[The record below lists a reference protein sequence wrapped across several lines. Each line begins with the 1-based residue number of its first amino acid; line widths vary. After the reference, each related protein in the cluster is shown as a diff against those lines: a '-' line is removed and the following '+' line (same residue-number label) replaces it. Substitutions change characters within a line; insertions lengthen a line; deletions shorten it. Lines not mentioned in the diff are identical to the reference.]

1 MSYVLKQFDNILIEF
16 EVLENLS
23 NPVLSII
30 WINEKHL
37 NLIPMGMEI
46 SPEGLADWIRHRSIP
61 KNRAYVTTF
70 LAKCGLNVNRPI
82 DVIDICKG
90 LSLNDSYWVCHKEDD
105 ISWNEINLYNHPIS
119 RILAGIAFTGYG
131 SSERS
136 SFVSSPEFTTNG
148 MLPKCWRR
156 INGTVY
162 LFKGGTNGASN
173 TGNEPYSE
181 KYAYEIG
188 KNMGLNMIPYSINKW
203 KGMLCS
209 SCEIFTDEN
218 IGFIP
223 VGRIVKKG
231 GMKAVRTFY
240 EELGSKYV
248 KSLNEMIVFDAIICN
263 TDRHFG
269 NFGFLIDNKKNKIID
284 AAPLFDH
291 GNSLF
296 NFVGEFWRDEN
307 ELSRYIET
315 LKPCVYEDFIDEAVK
330 VMDNKI
336 KDKVRRLLDFR
347 FEKTGK
353 YNYPKE
359 KLKMI
364 ENQVRH
370 RAQLLLESSKF
381 SS

>member
-1 MSYVLKQFDNILIEF
+1 
-16 EVLENLS
+16 
-23 NPVLSII
+23 
-30 WINEKHL
+30 
-37 NLIPMGMEI
+37 
-46 SPEGLADWIRHRSIP
+46 
-61 KNRAYVTTF
+61 
-70 LAKCGLNVNRPI
+70 
-82 DVIDICKG
+82 
-90 LSLNDSYWVCHKEDD
+90 
-105 ISWNEINLYNHPIS
+105 
-119 RILAGIAFTGYG
+119 
-131 SSERS
+131 
-136 SFVSSPEFTTNG
+136 

-188 KNMGLNMIPYSINKW
+188 KYMGLNMIPYSINKW

-231 GMKAVRTFY
+231 GMKAVRAFY
-240 EELGSKYV
+240 EELGPKYV
-248 KSLNEMIVFDAIICN
+248 RSLNEMIVFDAIICN

-284 AAPLFDH
+284 PAPLFDH

-296 NFVGEFWRDEN
+296 NFAGEFWRDEN
-307 ELSRYIET
+307 ELSHYIYT
-315 LKPCVYEDFIDEAVK
+315 LKPCVYEDFMDEAVK
-330 VMDNKI
+330 VMDNRI
-336 KDKVRRLLDFR
+336 KDKVRSLLDFHY
-347 FEKTGK
+347 EKSGK

-359 KLKMI
+359 KIKMI

-370 RAQLLLESSKF
+370 RAQLLLNASK
-381 SS
+381 